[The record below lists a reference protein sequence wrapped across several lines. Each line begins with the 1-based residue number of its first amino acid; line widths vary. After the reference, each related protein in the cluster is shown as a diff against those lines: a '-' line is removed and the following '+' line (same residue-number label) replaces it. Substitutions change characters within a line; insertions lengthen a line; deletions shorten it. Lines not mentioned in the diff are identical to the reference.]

1 MAQALG
7 VAMKTILKNHIFRFN
22 DEVRKQING
31 GAIGV
36 KAAGDVANLFMCWWD
51 QEFLEKVNETLKEL
65 NLYLRYV
72 DDEYIICEVIPENEQ
87 NKDQEKDERTMKKL
101 QEIGN
106 SIHPSIEVTVDY
118 PTNNPNGRMSVL
130 DTEHWLEK
138 VEKENGEKKV
148 QVLHSQ
154 YTKPMANTQVIHK
167 NSAISE
173 KSKHNIL
180 VADLVRI
187 MRNISSMCKKDERKK
202 KVQFFINKM
211 QNSGYSSEERAK
223 VYKSA
228 KKKYDDMLKRDQ
240 EGETPL
246 YREKNWNRLE
256 RLKEKEK
263 KKISWYKSGKNEAE
277 AVFFVRATPEG
288 KLAEECKKEFKK
300 AGLKIKVVE
309 KTGKSIKRELVKS
322 NPFKKIGCGK
332 GCRICE
338 LGVDCKAREFYY
350 RISCE
355 DEACVGTEYEG
366 ETSRSAGERFPEHLR
381 LIEDRREQVHQQ
393 SVFYKLAWE
402 RHARAVPP
410 LKFEILGK
418 FPNDPRMR

>member
-1 MAQALG
+1 MDVKALYPSIDIDFAVEKCVEMIEKSESVFENIDTEELGLYLSLTLSLEERKKMKIEDFCAKRKRAGKKPTITGCGTKEKKEERWNCWEKPEKVPKNEELKKVVAQALG

-22 DEVRKQING
+22 DEIRKQRNG

-51 QEFLEKVNETLKEL
+51 QKFLEKVNETLKEL

-118 PTNNPNGRMSVL
+118 PTNNPNGRMPVL

-228 KKKYDDMLKRDQ
+228 KKKYD
-240 EGETPL
+240 ET
-246 YREKNWNRLE
+246 WTTT
-256 RLKEKEK
+256 
-263 KKISWYKSGKNEAE
+263 I
-277 AVFFVRATPEG
+277 
-288 KLAEECKKEFKK
+288 
-300 AGLKIKVVE
+300 VVH
-309 KTGKSIKRELVKS
+309 G
-322 NPFKKIGCGK
+322 
-332 GCRICE
+332 
-338 LGVDCKAREFYY
+338 
-350 RISCE
+350 
-355 DEACVGTEYEG
+355 
-366 ETSRSAGERFPEHLR
+366 
-381 LIEDRREQVHQQ
+381 
-393 SVFYKLAWE
+393 
-402 RHARAVPP
+402 
-410 LKFEILGK
+410 
-418 FPNDPRMR
+418 